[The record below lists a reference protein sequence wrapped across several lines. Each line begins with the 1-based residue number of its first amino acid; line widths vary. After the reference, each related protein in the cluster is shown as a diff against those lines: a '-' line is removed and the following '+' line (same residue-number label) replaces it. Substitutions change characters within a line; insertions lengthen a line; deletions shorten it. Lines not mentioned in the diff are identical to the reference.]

1 MNLFNVHGQRL
12 LKTGGNIFINLRT
25 IEEYIFDTGNSETV
39 KRVKYQ
45 PCLLLHGFIQ
55 ETQSKCSLLKRSDIY
70 INLRM

>member
-39 KRVKYQ
+39 KTSQISTLFIITRIYSRDAVKVQ
-45 PCLLLHGFIQ
+45 FIK
-55 ETQSKCSLLKRSDIY
+55 EKRY
-70 INLRM
+70 LY